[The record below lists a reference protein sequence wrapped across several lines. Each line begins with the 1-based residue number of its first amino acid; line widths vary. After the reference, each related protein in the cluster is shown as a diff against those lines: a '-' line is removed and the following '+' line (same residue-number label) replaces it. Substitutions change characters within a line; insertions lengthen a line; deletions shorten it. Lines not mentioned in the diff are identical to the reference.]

1 MSKTYGMHLT
11 MRLSG
16 IERRYALE
24 GSSSVSS
31 LLNALVDRIG
41 MRVLAG
47 PLVGEEN
54 GDPTHRGFSG
64 VIILYESHTAIHTY
78 PDLGEAFLDIFSC
91 KPYDAEMVG
100 QVLREHLGTYTV
112 VEQTIFD
119 RGIHW
124 GSNVEREMTS
134 WIATRSPG

>member
-1 MSKTYGMHLT
+1 MHLT
-11 MRLSG
+11 MRLSC

-24 GSSSVSS
+24 GAGAVSS
-31 LLNALVDRIG
+31 LLHAIVDRIG

-54 GDPTHRGFSG
+54 GDPMHRGYSG

-91 KPYDAEMVG
+91 RPYDAEMVG
-100 QVLREHLGTYTV
+100 DVLREYLGSYTV
-112 VEQTIFD
+112 VEQSVFD

-124 GSNVEREMTS
+124 GANVEREVVS
-134 WIATRSPG
+134 WMATRSPG